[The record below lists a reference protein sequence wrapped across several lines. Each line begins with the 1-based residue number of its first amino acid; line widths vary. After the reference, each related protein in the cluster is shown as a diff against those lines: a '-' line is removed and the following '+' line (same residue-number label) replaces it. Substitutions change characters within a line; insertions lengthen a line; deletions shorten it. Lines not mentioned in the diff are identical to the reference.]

1 MSKTSVPTQAL
12 RHCLVGPGLTL
23 VSRHT
28 GREIIENLSPTLFLI
43 PDSWKQENCKTA
55 LSIWRAAF
63 DPSLHKSAFPP
74 AALKEIDALVSSKS
88 KKAFAVSLDAL
99 LHAVFVEKRHGAP
112 QRSRAG
118 YVELLAS
125 LWAHDCLIWPSVES
139 VAGWSLPQKIS
150 KSWGKAQPLAER
162 ALNHWADIQ
171 PDRVISQCK
180 MFFRLLLSHSC
191 VESSLDII
199 PRSDAKPLENRSK
212 EDLSRATR
220 MIIQWQREDASDAR
234 HFDCSDFTRG
244 GKPKPGCR
252 SDPEFSW
259 AILDDSSWEAWRKL
273 ASEHLTEQRR
283 SRNHIICMVN
293 FFLDYAKRQNIPRE
307 PAAFFQASYS
317 APDPGLGSGRRID
330 QVRNAKLEIF
340 LNFAKSKSCL
350 CRQDDGFTYADPRAR
365 IPFLIPKASNEI
377 KPVETHRQPMPERLV
392 RLCVQILT
400 ENDFAW
406 PKSFQKGSG
415 SSDWFDHTDRATGE
429 KKRVWSPVRAC
440 AVLAKLML
448 PSRTIQIRM
457 LDSGEA
463 DSQRYDPQTRVWTA
477 NDGPLASSKRVE
489 KGVFRHYQRDDGS
502 SGSLLYF
509 NTNKTADINADPRKR
524 GYVMPWEHQEA
535 LELFAMLRDWQE
547 RYNPIAV
554 PTRWTDVP
562 ELRNKDGDALAAMG
576 SACFLFRDP
585 MELNKSI
592 PISDTKVVAL
602 WRALMEEAEK
612 RLAKQNERLPSGD
625 PIKLVLS
632 YDRNR
637 PQRLVYD
644 LHSLRVTVI
653 TALYQNGVD
662 IEILMKIA
670 GHATAIMTF
679 YYVKESVEKIS
690 AELAAANGRS
700 SEPDAALKQW
710 DRFLRDQTRS
720 QLRPVTLG
728 AAQERGKL
736 RSRVIMMDHG
746 FCPVGATRCVDGGG
760 QSAQVRDCARCA
772 HFATGPAFLPGLQAE
787 CDERL
792 AHALEASQ
800 EYQAAQGKRDSLNA
814 CRARAL
820 REGVPFSEQSKLDAA
835 EAALERCAAAVDNGS
850 RCLRAAVRLASQCAE
865 LALAKQNESLTFLVT
880 REGMQ
885 TMKRS
890 LDNDEK
896 NDVLTAIARTG
907 DFYEAA
913 QDRIDDAALC
923 QMRFLNAALA
933 ERDEVQRF
941 GFLDDAVVQ
950 ARVASQAM
958 RWAMLRASNARG
970 AGLSMDAL
978 GLIGATGHKPKPL
991 LESAGSKPATDSQWL
1006 EEEEA

>member
-1 MSKTSVPTQAL
+1 MSKRSVPTQAL
-12 RHCLVGPGLTL
+12 LHCQVGSGLTL

-28 GREIIENLSPTLFLI
+28 GRQIIENLSAELFLI
-43 PDSWKQENCKTA
+43 PCSWTQDGSKAAIAAWRTA
-55 LSIWRAAF
+55 FA
-63 DPSLHKSAFPP
+63 PSPLKSAFPP
-74 AALKEIDALVSSKS
+74 AALKRIEDIASAKS
-88 KKAFAVSLDAL
+88 KTAFAAKLDDL
-99 LHAVFVEKRHGAP
+99 LHAVFVEKRYGAP
-112 QRSRAG
+112 LRSRAG

-125 LWAHDCLIWPSVES
+125 LWSHDCLIWPSAES

-150 KSWGKAQPLAER
+150 KSWGKAQSLAER
-162 ALNHWADIQ
+162 ALNHWTGIK
-171 PDRVISQCK
+171 PDRVVSQCK

-191 VESSLDII
+191 VDNALDII
-199 PRSDAKPLENRSK
+199 PRSDAKPLEKRSK
-212 EDLSRATR
+212 EDFSRAAR
-220 MIIQWQREDASDAR
+220 MIVEWQREDAPDAR
-234 HFDCSDFTRG
+234 HFACADFTRG
-244 GKPKPGCR
+244 GKPKAGCR
-252 SDPEFSW
+252 SDPNFGWVTLS
-259 AILDDSSWEAWRKL
+259 DPSWEAWRTL
-273 ASEHLTEQRR
+273 ASEHLASIRLNRKTTIET
-283 SRNHIICMVN
+283 VN
-293 FFLDYAKRQNIPRE
+293 FFLDYAIRHRIPRE
-307 PAAFFQASYS
+307 PAAFFKAAYR
-317 APDPGLGSGRRID
+317 APDPGLRSASHAD
-330 QVRNAKLEIF
+330 AVRNVKLESF
-340 LNFAKSKSCL
+340 LNFAKSRSCV
-350 CRQDDGFTYADPRAR
+350 CRSDDGFTYTDPRAR
-365 IPFLIPKASNEI
+365 IPFPIPKTSNET
-377 KPVETHRQPMPERLV
+377 KAVETHRQPMPERLT

-406 PKSFQKGSG
+406 SKSFQKGSG

-463 DSQRYDPQTRVWTA
+463 DSQRYDPQARAWSV
-477 NDGPLASSKRVE
+477 NNGPLASSKRVE
-489 KGVFRHYQRDDGS
+489 KGVFRHYKRDDGS

-547 RYNPIAV
+547 QYNPIST
-554 PTRWTDVP
+554 PTPWTDVP
-562 ELRNKDGDALAAMG
+562 ELRHKHRDTLAAMG

-585 MELNKSI
+585 CELNPTI
-592 PISDTKVVAL
+592 PISDKKVINL

-612 RLAKQNERLPSGD
+612 RLAKLNERLPNGD

-632 YDRNR
+632 YNKNS
-637 PQRLVYD
+637 PQRLAYD

-670 GHATAIMTF
+670 GHATPIMTF
-679 YYVKESVEKIS
+679 YYVKESIEKIS
-690 AELAAANGRS
+690 AELAAANGRR

-710 DRFLRDQTRS
+710 DRFLQDQTRS
-720 QLRPVTLG
+720 QLLPVALG
-728 AAQERGKL
+728 AAQERGK
-736 RSRVIMMDHG
+736 RRPRVIMMDHG
-746 FCPVGATRCVDGGG
+746 FCPIGATRCADGGG
-760 QSAQVRDCARCA
+760 QSAQGRDCARCA
-772 HFATGPAFLPGLQAE
+772 HFATGPAFMPGLQAE

-792 AHALEASQ
+792 AHALDASK

-820 REGVPFSEQSKLDAA
+820 REGLPFSEQSKLDAA
-835 EAALERCAAAVDNGS
+835 EAELELCAAAIDDGS
-850 RCLRAAVRLASQCAE
+850 RGLRAAVRLASQCAE
-865 LALAKQNESLTFLVT
+865 LALAMQNEGLAFLLT
-880 REGMQ
+880 REGLQ

-890 LDNDEK
+890 LDSEEK
-896 NDVLTAIARTG
+896 NDVLATIARTG
-907 DFYEAA
+907 DFYEVAPD
-913 QDRIDDAALC
+913 QIDDAALC

-933 ERDEVQRF
+933 EREEAQRF
-941 GFLDDAVVQ
+941 GFLDDAGVQ
-950 ARVASQAM
+950 ARVASQVM

-970 AGLSMDAL
+970 PGLSMDAL

-991 LESAGSKPATDSQWL
+991 LESAGSKASRNSQWL